1 MPKVSI
7 TEAAKL
13 AGITRQYLYKK
24 YINPG
29 TISVETDDAGGKK
42 IDTSEIFR
50 VFGGLKGDSKQ
61 ETQSLHEMTPE
72 NDNKTAALQTEIKL
86 LREQLTAA
94 QDDKKWLQ
102 GKVDQLTEQLTS
114 TTRLLEHKEATTAEK
129 ESQIKQQQGQLNVY
143 RKESLWR
150 RLLGKKG
157 PEVLDTKGE

>member
-29 TISVETDDAGGKK
+29 NISVETDDAGGKK

-61 ETQSLHEMTPE
+61 ETQSLHKMTPE
-72 NDNKTAALQTEIKL
+72 NDSKNAALQTEIKL

-114 TTRLLEHKEATTAEK
+114 TTRLLEHKQSDRDSDTSTAVQIEK
-129 ESQIKQQQGQLNVY
+129 LQGQVNLIKKEGMWARLFS
-143 RKESLWR
+143 RKEQES
-150 RLLGKKG
+150 
-157 PEVLDTKGE
+157 